1 MTLTRDGVCYNFYKT
16 PYEVEIAYSGN
27 NKILYKFSSQ
37 INVDRFKNKLKE
49 NRKKINDS
57 LTNRFKMKITNDVLC
72 DLKLYNKVETRGFL
86 IFTGGVFIECQ
97 EHIQLDGSVVT
108 SKSFAE

>member
-16 PYEVEIAYSGN
+16 PYEVEIAYYGN
-27 NKILYKFSSQ
+27 KKINYKFSSQ

-86 IFTGGVFIECQ
+86 IFSNGVFIECQ
-97 EHIQLDGSVVT
+97 ESIQLDGVEVT
-108 SKSFAE
+108 SKNSAE